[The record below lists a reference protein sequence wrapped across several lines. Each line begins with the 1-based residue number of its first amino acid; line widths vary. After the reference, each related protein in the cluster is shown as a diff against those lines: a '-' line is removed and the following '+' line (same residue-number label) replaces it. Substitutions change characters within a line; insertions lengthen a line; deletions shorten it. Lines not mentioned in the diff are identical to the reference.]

1 MSLGSKRLFG
11 ASQSGHHC
19 LAKPFLAHP
28 HIFFLGRANN
38 GEGNYLGM
46 LLIDPIGRQNSV
58 RMYLKCRKV
67 MPFYNKF
74 VRWIW
79 IQPSIGKVGATGMN
93 PESQVGLSPNQRYFR
108 YFKRYITEPNIVFGP
123 PCNALILSLCTAL
136 IPHVHIPLLLLLLNL
151 TASES
156 CLFNRRFAYPSREE
170 HEVAKY
176 ESAVVISFRYALN
189 FGGWKWTGFGLELHK
204 RSK

>member
-1 MSLGSKRLFG
+1 
-11 ASQSGHHC
+11 
-19 LAKPFLAHP
+19 
-28 HIFFLGRANN
+28 
-38 GEGNYLGM
+38 
-46 LLIDPIGRQNSV
+46 
-58 RMYLKCRKV
+58 
-67 MPFYNKF
+67 
-74 VRWIW
+74 
-79 IQPSIGKVGATGMN
+79 MN
-93 PESQVGLSPNQRYFR
+93 PESQVGVSPNQRNFR
-108 YFKRYITEPNIVFGP
+108 YSIRNNIVFGP
-123 PCNALILSLCTAL
+123 SCNALNLSLCTAL

-204 RSK
+204 RSKYLLTRGTLARVSAETFNLCMMKSTRNGGYLGKRYRLKLLINCKIAGARTHDP